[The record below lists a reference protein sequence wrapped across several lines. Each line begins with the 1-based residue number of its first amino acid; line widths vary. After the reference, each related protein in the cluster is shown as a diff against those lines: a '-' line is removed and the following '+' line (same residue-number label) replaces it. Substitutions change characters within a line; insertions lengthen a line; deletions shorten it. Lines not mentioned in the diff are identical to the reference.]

1 MQRPGFAGRSCEP
14 SFAFGMQDI
23 TEVVDAGKARAFP
36 GPPRVEG
43 TRINVVAWV
52 AWAALR
58 KYAMHPV
65 ADGFPIG

>member
-14 SFAFGMQDI
+14 SFAFAMQEI
-23 TEVVDAGKARAFP
+23 TEVVDAGKAGAFP

-52 AWAALR
+52 AWE
-58 KYAMHPV
+58 P
-65 ADGFPIG
+65 